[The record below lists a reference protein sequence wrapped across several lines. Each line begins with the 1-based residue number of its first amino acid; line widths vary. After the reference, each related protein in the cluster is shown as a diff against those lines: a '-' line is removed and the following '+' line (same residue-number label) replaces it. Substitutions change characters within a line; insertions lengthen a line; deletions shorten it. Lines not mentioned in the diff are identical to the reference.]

1 MMETPNT
8 RRGQRG
14 FSLIELTVTVAI
26 LGLMVTIGFPS
37 MQEWLERYR
46 VRGAASEIAS
56 AIQLQRMRAVSQ
68 NNEFSIAFDA
78 ANGTYTLYEGDPA
91 TGTMLDAVAR
101 TLPFGVT
108 FSADGDAV
116 DTPDDEITFHPDG
129 SLNDSTALSDT
140 IWVGNAIGDRFTV
153 TFNRA
158 TGRVEVAHQEY
169 GY

>member
-1 MMETPNT
+1 MYTHDPHGTN
-8 RRGQRG
+8 RG

-26 LGLMVTIGFPS
+26 LGLMVTIGFPT

-46 VRGAASEIAS
+46 VRSAATEIAS

-68 NNEFSIAFDA
+68 NTEFSISFDA
-78 ANGTYTLYEGDPA
+78 ANGTYSLFEGDPS

-101 TLPFGVT
+101 SLPFGVT
-108 FSADGDAV
+108 FQGADDAV
-116 DTPDDEITFHPDG
+116 NTPGDEIIFHPDG
-129 SLNDSTALSDT
+129 SLNDSTAVSDVLT
-140 IWVGNAIGDRFTV
+140 VGNAAGDVFSV

-158 TGRVEVAHQEY
+158 TGRVEVAHQQY